1 MADVLHSPELANEPS
16 DFGGLRP
23 GTRLGRYELL
33 VPIARGGMARVW
45 AARQHGQ
52 RGFQKL
58 VAIKTILPHLAE
70 EPEFER
76 MFLDEARIASGVHH
90 PNVCEIYEL
99 GDDQRTLYLAMEWVS
114 GDSLS
119 RLLRANGKTEAL
131 DARVVA
137 RIVADACAGVHAA
150 HELTD
155 DDGRVLNV
163 VHRDLSPH
171 NVLLTADG
179 VAKVCDFGVAKALG
193 QLHEQTSA
201 GQLKGKISYMAPEQ
215 VTGAAVDR
223 RSDVFSL
230 GCLLYE
236 ATTGVRPFKGEQDH
250 MIMHA
255 ILNGEL
261 APPTSFIRSYP
272 PDLERIVLRALAH
285 QPILRYPTAER
296 MRFALEEFL
305 TKGQLV
311 TQSNVA
317 QAVRTRLGEQLE
329 RRKERIKQASSLAEQ
344 TGWDPANAGSTRD
357 AVGHRSGVQT
367 SRPFNATMQGPG
379 AGFAGPP
386 SVAPPTVAPPTPQVA
401 PPAPRAGAS
410 APSIP
415 PSSGGS
421 IPTVAL
427 DSPPFSLPA
436 SSATMPHAHGS
447 RAPQAASNFGAP
459 VATTLPIGPGGI
471 ISPLH
476 AAAYPPPVGASP
488 AAPPMGGPPPLG
500 VQPPAHPPPMGG
512 PSHPPPMGGPSHPPP
527 MGGPSHPPPMGGP
540 SHPPP
545 MGGPSRPPPMGGP
558 SHPPPMPS
566 PEGWPADHSRP
577 GHPRDWSMSGHG
589 VAPPPE
595 GWPADHS
602 RPGHPRDWSM
612 SGHGVLAPPHTI
624 PPASGSA
631 ASNPFGNTAIYDV
644 SNGLPSLENGLPSL
658 ESPAEPQP
666 PQAGAGQY
674 ALAAFVGLLFAVLI
688 GGGGFFLWYTRT
700 TTAQI
705 EDAPPPP
712 SATTPAAGASAA
724 PTAPPVA
731 PPEASAEIALRATPH
746 DAVLLVDGKE
756 LPPETRSIPR
766 PPAGQTVALSARA
779 KGYADVTVQIDSLT
793 TAPLELVLSPLEG
806 EAPATPET
814 PPADPGPAA
823 DPSPAAAPASSS
835 AKPPSKPRP
844 REPSTLPDNP
854 Y

>member
-1 MADVLHSPELANEPS
+1 MADVLHSGELANEPS

-155 DDGRVLNV
+155 DDGRPLNV

-261 APPTSFIRSYP
+261 APPTSFLRSYP

-305 TKGQLV
+305 AKGQLV

-317 QAVRTRLGEQLE
+317 QAVRSRLGEQLE
-329 RRKERIKQASSLAEQ
+329 RRKERIKQASSIAEQ
-344 TGWDPANAGSTRD
+344 MGWDPANAGSTRD
-357 AVGHRSGVQT
+357 AVDHRSGVQA
-367 SRPFNATMQGPG
+367 SRPLNTTLQVPG
-379 AGFAGPP
+379 APFA
-386 SVAPPTVAPPTPQVA
+386 A
-401 PPAPRAGAS
+401 
-410 APSIP
+410 
-415 PSSGGS
+415 
-421 IPTVAL
+421 
-427 DSPPFSLPA
+427 
-436 SSATMPHAHGS
+436 
-447 RAPQAASNFGAP
+447 
-459 VATTLPIGPGGI
+459 PGG
-471 ISPLH
+471 P
-476 AAAYPPPVGASP
+476 
-488 AAPPMGGPPPLG
+488 
-500 VQPPAHPPPMGG
+500 
-512 PSHPPPMGGPSHPPP
+512 
-527 MGGPSHPPPMGGP
+527 
-540 SHPPP
+540 
-545 MGGPSRPPPMGGP
+545 
-558 SHPPPMPS
+558 
-566 PEGWPADHSRP
+566 
-577 GHPRDWSMSGHG
+577 
-589 VAPPPE
+589 
-595 GWPADHS
+595 
-602 RPGHPRDWSM
+602 
-612 SGHGVLAPPHTI
+612 
-624 PPASGSA
+624 
-631 ASNPFGNTAIYDV
+631 
-644 SNGLPSLENGLPSL
+644 
-658 ESPAEPQP
+658 
-666 PQAGAGQY
+666 
-674 ALAAFVGLLFAVLI
+674 
-688 GGGGFFLWYTRT
+688 
-700 TTAQI
+700 
-705 EDAPPPP
+705 
-712 SATTPAAGASAA
+712 
-724 PTAPPVA
+724 
-731 PPEASAEIALRATPH
+731 
-746 DAVLLVDGKE
+746 
-756 LPPETRSIPR
+756 
-766 PPAGQTVALSARA
+766 
-779 KGYADVTVQIDSLT
+779 
-793 TAPLELVLSPLEG
+793 
-806 EAPATPET
+806 
-814 PPADPGPAA
+814 
-823 DPSPAAAPASSS
+823 
-835 AKPPSKPRP
+835 
-844 REPSTLPDNP
+844 
-854 Y
+854 